1 MKVKNKKRYIEWK
14 NENEDEYGK
23 EVFEFAER
31 WADLMEVVRS
41 AGRKIDDVY
50 EELSDVANTNGITG
64 AMYYIALKILVE
76 NWVYGD
82 ELKAAIMK

>member
-1 MKVKNKKRYIEWK
+1 MRVKNKRRYIEWK
-14 NENEDEYGK
+14 KKNEDEYGK

-31 WADLMEVVRS
+31 WADLMEIVRA
-41 AGRKIDDVY
+41 AGRKIENVY
-50 EELSDVANTNGITG
+50 EELSDAANINGITG

>member
-1 MKVKNKKRYIEWK
+1 MRVKNKKRYIEWK
-14 NENEDEYGK
+14 KKNEDEYGK

-31 WADLMEVVRS
+31 WADLMEVVRA
-41 AGRKIDDVY
+41 AGRKIEDVY
-50 EELSDVANTNGITG
+50 EELSDTANTNGITG
-64 AMYYIALKILVE
+64 MMYYVALKILVE

>member
-1 MKVKNKKRYIEWK
+1 MRVKNKKRYIEWK
-14 NENEDEYGK
+14 KKNEDEYGK
-23 EVFEFAER
+23 EVFEFVER
-31 WADLMEVVRS
+31 WADLMEVVRA

-50 EELSDVANTNGITG
+50 EELSDTANKNGITG
-64 AMYYIALKILVE
+64 MMYYVALKILVE